1 MKLSL
6 THCVCR
12 ISCSL
17 AFGAGCHWLGAVH
30 LWLVHSGRMLTSGLN
45 SLSVTVPLPCVYLM
59 TLFSGWRAVR
69 ARLPGDDVLARHD
82 TTQPWDREEETGH
95 ARSICLPHRW
105 REGCFGHITSKI
117 LTLHENRA
125 VFVTFKSC
133 KSLTAVFAFSLSVP
147 RCRPRPHTGLCH
159 RCQPKVCERLLSV

>member
-1 MKLSL
+1 M
-6 THCVCR
+6 CR

-17 AFGAGCHWLGAVH
+17 IFGAGCHWLGAVH
-30 LWLVHSGRMLTSGLN
+30 LWLVHPGRMLTSGLN

-82 TTQPWDREEETGH
+82 TTQPWDGEEETGH

-117 LTLHENRA
+117 LSLHVNRA
-125 VFVTFKSC
+125 VFVTLKSC
-133 KSLTAVFAFSLSVP
+133 RSLTAVFASLSPSPGVGLGPTLDFVIAVNP
-147 RCRPRPHTGLCH
+147 RYVKGYS
-159 RCQPKVCERLLSV
+159 VFNSRLGRS